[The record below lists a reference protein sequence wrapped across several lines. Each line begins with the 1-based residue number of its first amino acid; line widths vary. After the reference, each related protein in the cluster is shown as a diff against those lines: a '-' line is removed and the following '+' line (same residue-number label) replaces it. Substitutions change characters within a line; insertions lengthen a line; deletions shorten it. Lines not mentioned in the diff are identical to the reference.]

1 MGLCGNVLNTI
12 RLLCESVIHV
22 SEFSKKKRL
31 QGDLNTIMILQRVN
45 TGLLCSLGKKK
56 RNGLNVN

>member
-45 TGLLCSLGKKK
+45 TGLLCSLEKKK
-56 RNGLNVN
+56 EMDLM